1 MCGQKIDSTNNN
13 NNRNTFSARNMSALL
28 AATDDDAVLLG
39 VNFLKLSNKT
49 HHTQQ
54 LTTSDSDT
62 FEPARACLSLSTALQ
77 LVVR

>member
-1 MCGQKIDSTNNN
+1 MCGQKIDSTNN

-28 AATDDDAVLLG
+28 AATDDAVLLG

-77 LVVR
+77 LVVH